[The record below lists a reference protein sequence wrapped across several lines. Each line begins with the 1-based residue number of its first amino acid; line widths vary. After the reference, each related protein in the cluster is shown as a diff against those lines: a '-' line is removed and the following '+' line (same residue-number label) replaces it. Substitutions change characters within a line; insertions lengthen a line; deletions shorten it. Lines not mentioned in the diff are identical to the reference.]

1 MADQRKAKEFNK
13 RGLQH
18 FESWDIA
25 DAIKAFETATQLAP
39 NEPDYH
45 LNLAKAFARSGDYGH
60 ALKAL
65 AKFINLES
73 DVALVER
80 YERVF
85 GNALDEVEVALTQK
99 MRAAGLPLEE
109 ISAAIQMW
117 LEFRITLGRKPLPLR
132 KAEIWAAA
140 LDFTVR
146 RLNLRTVSAREVAEL
161 YDTSETSLREKH
173 QALVDMLDIMPCD
186 YRYFTGK
193 NNPLDKLVEA
203 AELLEELEQKF
214 RLP

>member
-18 FESWDIA
+18 FVAWDIA
-25 DAIKAFETATQLAP
+25 DAIKAFETAAQLAP
-39 NEPDYH
+39 NEPDYQ
-45 LNLAKAFARSGDYGH
+45 LNLAKAFARSGDYGQ

-73 DVALVER
+73 DTALIER

-85 GNALDEVEVALTQK
+85 GNALDDVEVALTQK
-99 MRAAGLPLEE
+99 MRAAELPLEE

-117 LEFRITLGRKPLPLR
+117 LEFRITLGRKSLPLR

-173 QALVDMLDIMPCD
+173 QALVETLDIMPCD

>member
-13 RGLQH
+13 RGLRH
-18 FESWDIA
+18 FVAWDIA
-25 DAIKAFETATQLAP
+25 DAIKAFEAAVQLAP
-39 NEPDYH
+39 NEPDYQ
-45 LNLAKAFARSGDYGH
+45 LNLAKAFARSGDYGQ

-73 DVALVER
+73 DIALVER

-85 GNALDEVEVALTQK
+85 GNALDDVEVALTQK
-99 MRAAGLPLEE
+99 MRAAELPLEE

-146 RLNLRTVSAREVAEL
+146 RLNLRAVSAREVAEL

-173 QALVDMLDIMPCD
+173 QSLVEMLDIMPCD

-214 RLP
+214 RQP